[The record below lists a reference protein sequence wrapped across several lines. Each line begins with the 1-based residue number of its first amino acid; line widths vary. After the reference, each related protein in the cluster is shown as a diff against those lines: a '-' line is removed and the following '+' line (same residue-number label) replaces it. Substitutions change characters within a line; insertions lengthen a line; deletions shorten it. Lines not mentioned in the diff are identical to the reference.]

1 MKGKENTYVRGRG
14 RENRGGG
21 GAGDVR
27 QQVSDM
33 KTTQCTNVW
42 TCEVIVLSDH
52 DVASRDTNLLT
63 SELFTDLT
71 F

>member
-1 MKGKENTYVRGRG
+1 MYVRSRG
-14 RENRGGG
+14 RESRGRG

-27 QQVSDM
+27 QQVSDT

-42 TCEVIVLSDH
+42 TCEVIVLSDR